1 MDFETDTSWVRGIL
15 HPDETL
21 IWTGKP
27 SRVSIFRKED
37 LVMLPVGAFMLFIWF
52 YFTRGMLSNL
62 KDNPGNKYGFVFM
75 CVFLLVVLYTLV
87 GRPLLNYRI
96 RKKARYALTS
106 RRIIADNGKER
117 KSFELTN
124 LLKMTVTR
132 NGDGTGNIAIGERSV
147 AYRRKGHSYNYVEP
161 ELLLENLAD
170 VDRVEY
176 RIRSAV
182 DQAQSM
188 AALYHD

>member
-15 HPDETL
+15 LPDETL

-27 SRVSIFRKED
+27 SRVSVFRKED

-75 CVFLLVVLYTLV
+75 CVFLLVVLYTVV

-106 RRIIADNGKER
+106 RRLIVDDGKER
-117 KSFELTN
+117 KSLDLTN
-124 LLKMTVTR
+124 LPNMTVTQR
-132 NGDGTGNIAIGERSV
+132 SDGSGNIAIGERTV
-147 AYRRKGHSYNYVEP
+147 TYRRKSSYRSYQVP
-161 ELLLENLAD
+161 ELLLENLEN
-170 VDRVEY
+170 VTQVEY